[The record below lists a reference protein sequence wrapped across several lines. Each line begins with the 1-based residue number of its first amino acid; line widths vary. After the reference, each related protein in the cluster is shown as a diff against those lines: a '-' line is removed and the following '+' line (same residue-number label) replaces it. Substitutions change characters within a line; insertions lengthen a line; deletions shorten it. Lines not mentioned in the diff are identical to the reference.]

1 MKETMKTST
10 ARVNGQRNSG
20 EQGFVLVAALMV
32 MLVLTIIGIIAT
44 TNTSTELQ
52 IAGNDKVY
60 KETFYNAEA
69 GAALGTEL
77 LEQNLACAT
86 GFSGTGKVVIEN
98 AVLVQEQA
106 NNKLTFWAND
116 ALDPELAPG
125 DAGYNSERVVG
136 RDADADAV
144 FPMASVSAE
153 VPESRVGRLYIGGR
167 TEPLMGGALEMAAGY
182 EGRGKSAAQGGV
194 AKIYDIYSQYNGVSQ
209 SESIVLQ
216 GWRHVVGMEGS
227 CLY

>member
-1 MKETMKTST
+1 MKASIS
-10 ARVNGQRNSG
+10 RVNGQRKSG

-86 GFSGTGKVVIEN
+86 GFKGTGKVVIEN

-106 NNKLTFWAND
+106 GNKLAFWAND
-116 ALDPELAPG
+116 PLDPELAPN
-125 DAGYNSERVVG
+125 DDKYSSERVVG
-136 RDADADAV
+136 RVEDADVV
-144 FPMASVSAE
+144 FPMASVSDE
-153 VPESRVGRLYIGGR
+153 VPESGVGRLYIGGR
-167 TEPLMGGALEMAAGY
+167 SEPLLGGGLEMAAGY
-182 EGRGKSAAQGGV
+182 EGRGKSAVQGGA
-194 AKIYDIYSQYNGVSQ
+194 AKTYDIYSQYNGVSQ